1 MEKEVERRGK
11 YGKKRKKNETERQ
24 GKMEEGK
31 SLHVAEV
38 ENAIGAN
45 TWEAVESGIRGRRR
59 LGDLGDSGD
68 WEAPKIGEFGILGD
82 SGNWGIWEKR
92 GIQRFGRLGNSGDSE
107 DTMDCS

>member
-1 MEKEVERRGK
+1 MERKGKE
-11 YGKKRKKNETERQ
+11 KNGTERK
-24 GKMEEGK
+24 GKMEEEK
-31 SLHVAEV
+31 SLYVSEV

-45 TWEAVESGIRGRRR
+45 TWEAVESGLTGRRR

-82 SGNWGIWEKR
+82 SGNWGIREKR

-107 DTMDCS
+107 DTKGCSS